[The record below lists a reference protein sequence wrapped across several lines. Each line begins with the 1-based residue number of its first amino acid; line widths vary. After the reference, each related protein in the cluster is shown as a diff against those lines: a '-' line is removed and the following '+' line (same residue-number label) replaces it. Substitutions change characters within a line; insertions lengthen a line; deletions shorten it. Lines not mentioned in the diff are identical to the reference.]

1 MRQVR
6 LPAILFIVLSGF
18 TDIFQQIFELVFGA
32 KQYFLEF
39 LLSTYEFEWEF
50 L

>member
-18 TDIFQQIFELVFGA
+18 ADVFQQIFELVFGA
-32 KQYFLEF
+32 KQYIVDFLP
-39 LLSTYEFEWEF
+39 SPYEVEWEF